1 MSTLKDFNFKDKKAL
16 IRVDFNVPLD
26 ENLNVTDDTRIQS
39 AKNTILKVLEDGGSC
54 ILMSHLGRPKA
65 KESEFSLKN
74 IISKDPELTPE
85 EKAELHNRVIELY
98 KLEVADRDSARSR
111 EVEISKVRKFDF
123 MFNLTGLVGLGTFVF
138 LVYCIVYITI
148 PESNEKTFY
157 TLIGLCEGIV
167 LSIFGFYF
175 GSIAKK

>member
-1 MSTLKDFNFKDKKAL
+1 MNKLKDTKIGKFLAEKAPDVLDVAGSLLPDAGLLGVVKNLIDKKP
-16 IRVDFNVPLD
+16 D
-26 ENLNVTDDTRIQS
+26 
-39 AKNTILKVLEDGGSC
+39 
-54 ILMSHLGRPKA
+54 
-65 KESEFSLKN
+65 
-74 IISKDPELTPE
+74 LTAE
-85 EKAELHNRVIELY
+85 EKQEIHQQLIELY
-98 KLEVADRDSARSR
+98 KLEVEDRDSARKR
-111 EVEISKVRKFDF
+111 EIEISKVRRFDF

-175 GSIAKK
+175 GSVAKK